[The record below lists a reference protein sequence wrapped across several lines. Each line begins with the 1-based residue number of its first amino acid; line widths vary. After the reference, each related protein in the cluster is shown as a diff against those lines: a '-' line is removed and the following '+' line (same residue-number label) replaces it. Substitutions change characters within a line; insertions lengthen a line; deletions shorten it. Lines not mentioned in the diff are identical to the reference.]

1 MCCLHTDQILSQ
13 FPARTHA
20 RTHAHTHTHKLLHLS
35 KLPASN
41 KTLSRPAIYSHQM
54 MMCRRLGF
62 NSLNSKP
69 ENCLQREYDHFC
81 IYGASVSRPVVI
93 FSNCCNA
100 FTHDHPQTGFKFYM
114 PHNNEEKYCR
124 KQHHVLCYNQIYKSY
139 YDSREENLLVAL
151 INVLTMNNS
160 CCLKTK

>member
-13 FPARTHA
+13 LPAY
-20 RTHAHTHTHKLLHLS
+20 THTHKVLLYLS
-35 KLPASN
+35 KLPAPN
-41 KTLSRPAIYSHQM
+41 KTIRRPAIYSHQM
-54 MMCRRLGF
+54 MMCRRVCY

-81 IYGASVSRPVVI
+81 IYGTSASRPVVI

-100 FTHDHPQTGFKFYM
+100 FTHNHPQTGFKFYM
-114 PHNNEEKYCR
+114 PHNNEEKYCQ
-124 KQHHVLCYNQIYKSY
+124 KQHHVLYYNQINKSH
-139 YDSREENLLVAL
+139 YDSREENLLAVL